1 VAHQGRADAL
11 ALRRAVDGKRPKQ
24 QRRSGGACHHVPQAD
39 GAQQGAILVDSAEG
53 EAFRGTASLAQAFG
67 CLAAARL
74 AEGEEPM
81 NNTMRDYAEA
91 EVLEGDKLRPM
102 AKKNI
107 AAERQKISELA
118 DQYKRETR
126 GKKAGGTV
134 RSASG
139 RADGIAQR
147 GKTKGKYL

>member
-1 VAHQGRADAL
+1 MN
-11 ALRRAVDGKRPKQ
+11 KRKF
-24 QRRSGGACHHVPQAD
+24 AD
-39 GAQQGAILVDSAEG
+39 GGETAEEKLG
-53 EAFRGTASLAQAFG
+53 KYIRVPTEAVGGRYPAVKSKLPAASR
-67 CLAAARL
+67 AARL
-74 AEGEEPM
+74 AGGEEPM
-81 NNTMRDYAEA
+81 DNTMRDYAEA
-91 EVLEGDKLRPM
+91 EVLEGNNLRPM

-126 GKKAGGTV
+126 GKKAGGTI

-147 GKTKGKYL
+147 GKTKGRML

>member
-1 VAHQGRADAL
+1 MN
-11 ALRRAVDGKRPKQ
+11 KRKF
-24 QRRSGGACHHVPQAD
+24 AD
-39 GAQQGAILVDSAEG
+39 GGETAEEKLG
-53 EAFRGTASLAQAFG
+53 KYIRVPTEAVGGRYPAVKSKLPAASR
-67 CLAAARL
+67 AARL

-91 EVLEGDKLRPM
+91 EVLEGTNLRPM

-126 GKKAGGTV
+126 GKKAGGTI

-147 GKTKGKYL
+147 GKTKGQYL

>member
-1 VAHQGRADAL
+1 MN
-11 ALRRAVDGKRPKQ
+11 KRKF
-24 QRRSGGACHHVPQAD
+24 AD
-39 GAQQGAILVDSAEG
+39 GGETAEEKLG
-53 EAFRGTASLAQAFG
+53 KYIRVPTEAVGGRYPAVKSKLPAASR
-67 CLAAARL
+67 AARL
-74 AEGEEPM
+74 AEGKEPM
-81 NNTMRDYAEA
+81 DNTMRDYAEA
-91 EVLEGDKLRPM
+91 EVLEGDNLRPM

-147 GKTKGKYL
+147 GKTKGRMC

>member
-1 VAHQGRADAL
+1 MN
-11 ALRRAVDGKRPKQ
+11 KRKF
-24 QRRSGGACHHVPQAD
+24 AD
-39 GAQQGAILVDSAEG
+39 GGETAEEKLG
-53 EAFRGTASLAQAFG
+53 KYIRVPTEAVGGRYPAVKSKLPAASR
-67 CLAAARL
+67 AARL
-74 AEGEEPM
+74 SEGKEPM
-81 NNTMRDYAEA
+81 DNTMRDYAEA
-91 EVLEGDKLRPM
+91 EVLEGDNLRPM

-107 AAERQKISELA
+107 ADERQKISELA